1 MQIQFLIIALGLLNL
16 FLILLN
22 VKSVLIRFVIISFL
36 TIGAVKAEQF
46 NSIENFSFELPK
58 GYQIFNKIN
67 LYDVY
72 NHSNKDPLVKTQ
84 INLAKQRLKN
94 QSIEL
99 LYNFSSHPLNN
110 INILVFDENYKI
122 NKKKVLKQCKKI
134 LKVEKKVG
142 KRKVELKECR
152 MHDQPLFADWSMY
165 RENDS
170 SFMEGVVTQQIIFL
184 YKKKEYVIT
193 SACWEKC
200 NETKA
205 DLFNL
210 VKSIKF

>member
-1 MQIQFLIIALGLLNL
+1 MYKIFLI
-16 FLILLN
+16 FFILLMGP
-22 VKSVLIRFVIISFL
+22 L
-36 TIGAVKAEQF
+36 KAEQF
-46 NSIENFSFELPK
+46 TSIENFSFELPK
-58 GYQIFNKIN
+58 GYQIFNKNN

-72 NHSNKDPLVKTQ
+72 NHSNKDPLIKKQ

-94 QSIEL
+94 QKIEL

-110 INILVFDENYKI
+110 INILVFDNNYKV

-134 LKVEKKVG
+134 LKIEKKVG
-142 KRKVELKECR
+142 KRKVDLKECR
-152 MHDQPLFADWSMY
+152 MHDQPSFADWSMY
-165 RENDS
+165 RENES

-184 YKKKEYVIT
+184 YKKKEYVVT
-193 SACWEKC
+193 SACWDKC
-200 NETKA
+200 EETKN

>member
-1 MQIQFLIIALGLLNL
+1 MYKI
-16 FLILLN
+16 FLILFIL
-22 VKSVLIRFVIISFL
+22 LITPL
-36 TIGAVKAEQF
+36 KAEQF
-46 NSIENFSFELPK
+46 TSIENFSFELPK
-58 GYQIFNKIN
+58 GYQIFNKNN

-72 NHSNKDPLVKTQ
+72 NHSSKDPLIKKQ

-94 QSIEL
+94 QRIEL
-99 LYNFSSHPLNN
+99 LYNFTSHPLNN
-110 INILVFDENYKI
+110 INILVFDDNYKI

-134 LKVEKKVG
+134 LKIERKVG
-142 KRKVELKECR
+142 KRKVDLKECR
-152 MHDQPLFADWSMY
+152 MHDQPSFADWSMY

-170 SFMEGVVTQQIIFL
+170 SFMEGVTTQQIIFM

-193 SACWEKC
+193 SGCWEKC

>member
-1 MQIQFLIIALGLLNL
+1 MNKKILIFFLLL
-16 FLILLN
+16 
-22 VKSVLIRFVIISFL
+22 ISPL
-36 TIGAVKAEQF
+36 KAEQF

-58 GYQIFNKIN
+58 GYQIFNKSN

-99 LYNFSSHPLNN
+99 LYNFFSHPLNN

-134 LKVEKKVG
+134 LKVEKKAG

-170 SFMEGVVTQQIIFL
+170 SFMEGVITQQIIFL

-200 NETKA
+200 DETKA

>member
-1 MQIQFLIIALGLLNL
+1 MSKFKGDWRKLLLKFFLVFFLLVTNPL
-16 FLILLN
+16 
-22 VKSVLIRFVIISFL
+22 
-36 TIGAVKAEQF
+36 KAEQF
-46 NSIENFSFELPK
+46 KSIENFTFELPE
-58 GYQIFNKIN
+58 GYVIFNKSN

-72 NHSNKDPLVKTQ
+72 NHSNKDPLVKSQ

-99 LYNFSSHPLNN
+99 LYNFSNHPLNN
-110 INILVFDENYKI
+110 INILVFNENYKM
-122 NKKKVLKQCKKI
+122 NKEIVLKQCKKI
-134 LKVEKKVG
+134 LNIEKKVG

-170 SFMEGVVTQQIIFL
+170 SFMEGATTQQIIFI
-184 YKKKEYVIT
+184 YKKREYVIT
-193 SACWEKC
+193 SGCWEKC
-200 NETKA
+200 DQMKS

-210 VKSIKF
+210 VKSIRF

>member
-1 MQIQFLIIALGLLNL
+1 MNKKILIFFLLLVSPL
-16 FLILLN
+16 
-22 VKSVLIRFVIISFL
+22 
-36 TIGAVKAEQF
+36 KAEQF

-58 GYQIFNKIN
+58 GYQIFNKSN

-99 LYNFSSHPLNN
+99 LYNFSSHTLNN
-110 INILVFDENYKI
+110 INILVFNENYKI
-122 NKKKVLKQCKKI
+122 NEKKVLKQCKKI
-134 LKVEKKVG
+134 LKIEKKVG
-142 KRKVELKECR
+142 KRKVDLKECR

-170 SFMEGVVTQQIIFL
+170 SFMEGVITQQIIFL

>member
-1 MQIQFLIIALGLLNL
+1 MQIQFLIIAFGLLNL

-46 NSIENFSFELPK
+46 NSIENFSFELPE
-58 GYQIFNKIN
+58 GYQIFNKSN
-67 LYDVY
+67 LYEVY

-110 INILVFDENYKI
+110 INILVFNENYKV

-134 LKVEKKVG
+134 LKIERKVG
-142 KRKVELKECR
+142 KRKVDLKECR
-152 MHDQPLFADWSMY
+152 MHDQPSFADWSMY

-170 SFMEGVVTQQIIFL
+170 SFMEGVTTQQIIFM

-193 SACWEKC
+193 SGCWEKC